1 MACLH
6 SAPTIFSRKRGF
18 AIKGDC
24 GDRRGCP
31 AARERWRR
39 EMRERLNGVAYAAAP
54 VLWTFTARTREQDVL
69 FQARR
74 SIARSRRDGSTLHK
88 SMRGADG
95 PAKLAPFCDW
105 MARDRGDAR
114 SRADNLDFS
123 LSCSRLAR
131 AVERQWARQ
140 QTAGYARS
148 RYARKLMREYG
159 TAHVLAGR
167 RGASFKLRIKEAGER
182 RGRLHAHAVAD
193 FRFVH
198 HGWLSD
204 HALRCGLG
212 FVQFSQGESARLRA
226 LVAMSAPHAR
236 GSAIAFYLSKYLTK
250 PAGADDDE
258 WPWPSHT
265 RLLNAGQGVLPP
277 RIPAGD
283 CAISFAR
290 VATVAVDIL
299 GAVECDWN
307 ATSWFAPRAPA
318 DRGPPEKQVTPSSQ
332 GN

>member
-1 MACLH
+1 VACLH
-6 SAPTIFSRKRGF
+6 SAPTIFSRERGF

-39 EMRERLNGVAYAAAP
+39 EMRERLNCVAYSDAP
-54 VLWTFTARTREQDVL
+54 ILWTLTARTREQDVL
-69 FQARR
+69 FQARC
-74 SIARSRRDGSTLHK
+74 SIARARRTGSTLHN

-95 PAKLAPFCDW
+95 PEKLAPFCEW
-105 MARDRGDAR
+105 MACDRGDAR

-123 LSCSRLAR
+123 LACSRLSR

-140 QTAGYARS
+140 QKSGYARTPH
-148 RYARKLMREYG
+148 ARKMIREYG
-159 TAHVLAGR
+159 TARVLGGR

-212 FVQFSQGESARLRA
+212 FVQFSQGETARLGA
-226 LVAMSAPHAR
+226 LVAMSEQHAR
-236 GSAIAFYLSKYLTK
+236 AATIALYLSKYLTK
-250 PAGADDDE
+250 AAGADGDA

-277 RIPAGD
+277 RVPASD
-283 CAISFAR
+283 CTISFAR
-290 VATVAVDIL
+290 VASVAVDIL
-299 GAVECDWN
+299 GAVACDWN
-307 ATSWFAPRAPA
+307 ATSWFAPRTH
-318 DRGPPEKQVTPSSQ
+318 RGPP
-332 GN
+332 

>member
-6 SAPTIFSRKRGF
+6 PAPTIFSRARGF

-24 GDRRGCP
+24 GDRRRCP

-39 EMRERLNGVAYAAAP
+39 EMRERLNGVAYSDAP
-54 VLWTFTARTREQDVL
+54 VLWTLTARTRERDAL

-74 SIARSRRDGSTLHK
+74 SIARARRNGSTLHQ

-95 PAKLAPFCDW
+95 PEKLAPFCEW
-105 MARDRGDAR
+105 MAWDRGDAR

-123 LSCSRLAR
+123 LACSRLVR

-140 QTAGYARS
+140 QKAGYART
-148 RYARKLMREYG
+148 RHARKLIREYE
-159 TAHVLAGR
+159 TAYVLGGR
-167 RGASFKLRIKEAGER
+167 RGASFKLRIKEAGEGG
-182 RGRLHAHAVAD
+182 GRMHAHAVAD

-198 HGWLSD
+198 HGWFAD
-204 HALRCGLG
+204 HARLCGLG
-212 FVQFSQGESARLRA
+212 FVQFSQGENARLRQ
-226 LVAMSAPHAR
+226 LVAMSLPHAR
-236 GSAIAFYLSKYLTK
+236 AASIALYLSKYLTK
-250 PAGADDDE
+250 PAGADGDA

-265 RLLNAGQGVLPP
+265 RLLNAGQGVLPA
-277 RIPAGD
+277 RVPAGD
-283 CAISFAR
+283 CAISFAC
-290 VATVAVDIL
+290 VASVAVDIL

-318 DRGPPEKQVTPSSQ
+318 DRGPPAV
-332 GN
+332 NARRI